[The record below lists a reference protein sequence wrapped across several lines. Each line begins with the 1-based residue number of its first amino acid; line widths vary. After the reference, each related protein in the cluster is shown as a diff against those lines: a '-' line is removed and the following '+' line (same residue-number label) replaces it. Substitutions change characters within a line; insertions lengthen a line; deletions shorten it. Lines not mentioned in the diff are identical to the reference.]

1 VRLDQ
6 GKQQCD
12 YSQRWIRTQH
22 PTLFLYAIRHAWA
35 VRSIAKVPSTS
46 LAAKCMGHTV
56 SVHHSTYH
64 RWLDQADIAAVAAAA
79 AALAK

>member
-1 VRLDQ
+1 
-6 GKQQCD
+6 
-12 YSQRWIRTQH
+12 
-22 PTLFLYAIRHAWA
+22 
-35 VRSIAKVPSTS
+35 
-46 LAAKCMGHTV
+46 MGHTV